1 MIVINEPKIESY
13 YDNSEIEII
22 NTLNYLVENSI
33 KIPNHSLNKK
43 ELEILQKR
51 EKELI
56 NNPNLSIEW
65 EKIKNKYL

>member
-22 NTLNYLVENSI
+22 NTLNYLVENNI
-33 KIPNHSLNKK
+33 KIPNYGLNKK